1 MSIDLA
7 ADLDLVDINVIS
19 LSGTRDGN
27 LPINHVNV
35 ETKIGFFKSE
45 TTLGYKVDYEFKFGN
60 QLSEEKI
67 EAQSLISVSFGVNFF
82 IKNSEMNLGEKEIEE
97 IGQFAILAAHPF
109 ARVQVASIANSLRLP
124 SVTLGIL
131 QKGKDRLNS
140 LTVGDQVF
148 NF

>member
-1 MSIDLA
+1 MSIDIA
-7 ADLDLVDINVIS
+7 KDLDLVDINIIS
-19 LSGTRDGN
+19 ISGSRDGN

-45 TTLGYKVDYEFKFGN
+45 TTLGYKVDYEFKFNN
-60 QLSEEKI
+60 QVSEERV
-67 EAQSLISVSFGVNFF
+67 ETQSLITVSFGVNFF
-82 IKNSEMNLGEKEIEE
+82 IKNSELYLGEKEIEE
-97 IGQFAILAAHPF
+97 IGQFAILTAHPF

-140 LTVGDQVF
+140 VTVGDQVF